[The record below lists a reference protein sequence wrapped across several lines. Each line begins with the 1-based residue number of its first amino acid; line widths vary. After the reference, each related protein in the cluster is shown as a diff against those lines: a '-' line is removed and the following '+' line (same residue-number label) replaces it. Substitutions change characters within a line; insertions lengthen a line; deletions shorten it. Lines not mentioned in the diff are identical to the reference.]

1 MPEHGRVFTSSV
13 PSSMFDGIARTD
25 KAKYDVYDA
34 YSEET
39 KGAKGKGD
47 VVPRVQTT
55 VAEEAPLK
63 VTPARPGRPAV
74 PISVAVQSNVEE
86 QVDVGIVKAKPA
98 FPAVPPKAI
107 PLQNRSPVLEPAG
120 VPPPKPL
127 QNVFSVPE
135 PAGVPPP
142 KARAAE
148 VPLLLLTAAADHAA
162 VPAAEQAA
170 EGRRALMM
178 HDRRLPR
185 PQPAARGSGVCR
197 ASAPVAEEPMQEDVT
212 YRCSDCAELETGMAV
227 KVQELLDRVKF
238 LEEERELAKE
248 ESIEKDKRLQQVEL
262 LKEEKGK
269 RLKKLE
275 GEMEKMKDDV
285 QTLRVRSAL
294 STPPPW
300 KTGPPDTPYA
310 KARGSAGR

>member
-1 MPEHGRVFTSSV
+1 M
-13 PSSMFDGIARTD
+13 
-25 KAKYDVYDA
+25 
-34 YSEET
+34 
-39 KGAKGKGD
+39 
-47 VVPRVQTT
+47 
-55 VAEEAPLK
+55 
-63 VTPARPGRPAV
+63 
-74 PISVAVQSNVEE
+74 
-86 QVDVGIVKAKPA
+86 VGIGGI
-98 FPAVPPKAI
+98 VPPKAM
-107 PLQNRSPVLEPAG
+107 PEESVFPVPEPAG

-127 QNVFSVPE
+127 QNVSPVPEPAGVLPPKPLQNVSPLPE

-162 VPAAEQAA
+162 VPAVEQAA
-170 EGRRALMM
+170 EGRRALML
-178 HDRRLPR
+178 HDRRLLRPR
-185 PQPAARGSGVCR
+185 QPAARGGGVCG

-227 KVQELLDRVKF
+227 KVQELLDRVKI

-248 ESIEKDKRLQQVEL
+248 ESIEKDKRLRQVEL

-275 GEMEKMKDDV
+275 GEMEQMKDDV

-300 KTGPPDTPYA
+300 KTGPLDTPYA

>member
-1 MPEHGRVFTSSV
+1 MA
-13 PSSMFDGIARTD
+13 GIG
-25 KAKYDVYDA
+25 
-34 YSEET
+34 
-39 KGAKGKGD
+39 KGEKGKGD

-55 VAEEAPLK
+55 VAEKTPCK

-98 FPAVPPKAI
+98 FPAIPPKAM
-107 PLQNRSPVLEPAG
+107 PLHNVSPVPEPAG

-127 QNVFSVPE
+127 QNVSPVHEPAGVLPPKPLQNVSLLPE
-135 PAGVPPP
+135 PAGVPPL

-170 EGRRALMM
+170 EGRRDLMR
-178 HDRRLPR
+178 HDQRLPR
-185 PQPAARGSGVCR
+185 PRQPAARGSGVCG
-197 ASAPVAEEPMQEDVT
+197 ASAPVAEETMQEDET

-248 ESIEKDKRLQQVEL
+248 ESIEKDKRLRQVEL

-275 GEMEKMKDDV
+275 SEMEQMKNNV
-285 QTLRVRSAL
+285 QTLRDRSAL
-294 STPPPW
+294 STPHPW

>member
-1 MPEHGRVFTSSV
+1 M
-13 PSSMFDGIARTD
+13 
-25 KAKYDVYDA
+25 
-34 YSEET
+34 
-39 KGAKGKGD
+39 
-47 VVPRVQTT
+47 
-55 VAEEAPLK
+55 
-63 VTPARPGRPAV
+63 
-74 PISVAVQSNVEE
+74 
-86 QVDVGIVKAKPA
+86 VGIGGI
-98 FPAVPPKAI
+98 VPPKAM
-107 PLQNRSPVLEPAG
+107 PEESVFPVPEPAG

-127 QNVFSVPE
+127 QNVSPVPEPAGVLPPKPLQNVSPLPE

-170 EGRRALMM
+170 EGRRALML
-178 HDRRLPR
+178 HDRRLLRPR
-185 PQPAARGSGVCR
+185 QPAARGGGVCG

-212 YRCSDCAELETGMAV
+212 YSCSDCAELETGMAV

-238 LEEERELAKE
+238 LEEEREFAKE
-248 ESIEKDKRLQQVEL
+248 KSIEEDKRLRLVEL
-262 LKEEKGK
+262 LEEEKGK
-269 RLKKLE
+269 QLNKLE
-275 GEMEKMKDDV
+275 GEMQQMKNDV

-300 KTGPPDTPYA
+300 KTGPPDTPCA